1 MRLTPL
7 RVFAYVCLVF
17 VYVNAYRTATATG
30 TRHVRCSS
38 WCWCWFG
45 IVAEVGLTD
54 PLINFYAIA
63 VVVFVVVSA
72 RQCLLWYGEWY
83 CGQCHPATIAT
94 IPKVTT
100 WFISQRE
107 YPLLYYI

>member
-17 VYVNAYRTATATG
+17 VYVNAYRIATATG

-38 WCWCWFG
+38 WCWCWTG
-45 IVAEVGLTD
+45 TIAEVGLTD
-54 PLINFYAIA
+54 LLINFYAIA

-72 RQCLLWYGEWY
+72 NN
-83 CGQCHPATIAT
+83 
-94 IPKVTT
+94 KVY
-100 WFISQRE
+100 WGRF
-107 YPLLYYI
+107 